1 YLYSSEVY
9 YIISGKG
16 IMHINS
22 QIEQVE
28 EGSTIYI
35 PPKSIQFIE
44 NTGSHDLVFL
54 CIVDPA
60 WKKEDEIVL

>member
-1 YLYSSEVY
+1 
-9 YIISGKG
+9 
-16 IMHINS
+16 MHINS

-35 PPKSIQFIE
+35 PPQSIQFIE
-44 NTGSHDLVFL
+44 NAGSQDLVFL